1 MAKFYTKAVTCG
13 LLGLMAVTGVQG
25 VAKAELVQGSPFLTE
40 ISEDARRIGQEK
52 GVYASVMMAQAYIE
66 SGDGTSGLANGYNN
80 LMGIKG
86 VYKDG
91 GTVSLPTQEENAD
104 GELYTI
110 DDYFRVYPDWAS
122 SLDDYADLLLTN
134 PVYAPALKSSA
145 PDAISAA
152 WELNGVYATDS
163 SYANKIINVIERF
176 NLTRFDNPLPK
187 DVKVDKEKGLEKK
200 VEEARKK
207 GLFAKL
213 SAEEAD
219 KLLKQLATMFSL
231 STHGAVGESLKYIAT
246 EGNE

>member
-1 MAKFYTKAVTCG
+1 M
-13 LLGLMAVTGVQG
+13 
-25 VAKAELVQGSPFLTE
+25 
-40 ISEDARRIGQEK
+40 
-52 GVYASVMMAQAYIE
+52 
-66 SGDGTSGLANGYNN
+66 
-80 LMGIKG
+80 
-86 VYKDG
+86 
-91 GTVSLPTQEENAD
+91 
-104 GELYTI
+104 
-110 DDYFRVYPDWAS
+110 
-122 SLDDYADLLLTN
+122 
-134 PVYAPALKSSA
+134 
-145 PDAISAA
+145 
-152 WELNGVYATDS
+152 YATDS

-231 STHGAVGESLKYIAT
+231 STHSAVGESLKYIAT

>member
-1 MAKFYTKAVTCG
+1 MTKFYTKAVICG
-13 LLGLMAVTGVQG
+13 LLGLMAVTGVEG
-25 VAKAELVQGSPFLTE
+25 AAKAEYVQGSPFLTE

-91 GTVSLPTQEENAD
+91 GTVNLPTQEENED

-110 DDYFRVYPDWAS
+110 DAYFRVYPDWAS

-134 PVYAPALKSSA
+134 PVYAPALKSSS

-187 DVKVDKEKGLEKK
+187 DVKVDKEKGL
-200 VEEARKK
+200 
-207 GLFAKL
+207 FAKL
-213 SAEEAD
+213 SAEEVD

-231 STHGAVGESLKYIAT
+231 STHSAVGESLKYIAT
-246 EGNE
+246 AGNE

>member
-1 MAKFYTKAVTCG
+1 MAA
-13 LLGLMAVTGVQG
+13 TGVHE
-25 VAKAELVQGSPFLTE
+25 VAKAEYVQGSPFLTE

-91 GTVSLPTQEENAD
+91 GTVNLPTQEENED

-176 NLTRFDNPLPK
+176 NLTRFDSPLPK

-200 VEEARKK
+200 VEEDRKK

-213 SAEEAD
+213 SPEEAD
-219 KLLKQLATMFSL
+219 KLLKQLVTMFSL
-231 STHGAVGESLKYIAT
+231 STHSAVGEGLKYIAT

>member
-1 MAKFYTKAVTCG
+1 MTKFYTKAVTCG
-13 LLGLMAVTGVQG
+13 LLGLMAATGVHE
-25 VAKAELVQGSPFLTE
+25 VAKAEYVQGSPFLTE

-86 VYKDG
+86 AYKDG
-91 GTVSLPTQEENAD
+91 GTVNLPTQEENED

-134 PVYAPALKSSA
+134 PVYAPALKSSS

-207 GLFAKL
+207 GLFKNL
-213 SAEEAD
+213 TKEEAD
-219 KLLKQLATMFSL
+219 KLLNRLVAMFSL
-231 STHGAVGESLKYIAT
+231 STHSAVGESFKYIVT

>member
-1 MAKFYTKAVTCG
+1 MTKFYTKAVTCG
-13 LLGLMAVTGVQG
+13 LLGLMAVTGVEG
-25 VAKAELVQGSPFLTE
+25 AAKAEYVQGSPFLTE

-91 GTVSLPTQEENAD
+91 GTVNLPTQEENED

-163 SYANKIINVIERF
+163 SYATKIINVIERF
-176 NLTRFDNPLPK
+176 NLTRFDSPLPK

-213 SAEEAD
+213 SPEEAD
-219 KLLKQLATMFSL
+219 KLLKQLVTMFSL
-231 STHGAVGESLKYIAT
+231 STHSAVGEGLKYIAT